1 MGATGTA
8 MLDFG
13 AFPGASDAS
22 IAVTGQTGILTG
34 SYVEAWIRPEA
45 TADHSADEH
54 VLETIRVVAGNISA
68 GVGFTIYAINTN
80 PLSEPV
86 TPPRAARFTGAG
98 QDAGQ
103 GKMDAQ
109 GRDDG
114 GKSTRIYGT
123 WTIAWV
129 WN

>member
-8 MLDFG
+8 TLNFG

-22 IAVTGQTGILTG
+22 VAVTGQTGILSG
-34 SYVEAWIRPEA
+34 SYVEAWIRPAA

-54 VLETIRVVAGNISA
+54 VLETIRVMAGNISA
-68 GVGFTIYAINTN
+68 GVGFTIYGINTN
-80 PLSEPV
+80 LLSEPV

-98 QDAGQ
+98 QDAGP
-103 GKMDAQ
+103 GTMDAQ
-109 GRDDG
+109 GRDNG